1 MRTTITVDAQ
11 ALYMLLNALAGA
23 RACAT
28 DCGSCAMSR
37 DSAAKVLRAFEQITG
52 VSADDAYYGRT
63 VANNWR
69 DGTIWDESGLPVGH
83 SPLPR

>member
-1 MRTTITVDAQ
+1 MNVDQ
-11 ALYMLLNALAGA
+11 QSLYALLNVLSGIST
-23 RACAT
+23 CAT
-28 DCGSCAMSR
+28 NCGSCKMSR
-37 DSAAKVLRAFEQITG
+37 ESAAEVLRKFEQRTG
-52 VSADDAYYGRT
+52 ISVDDAYYGRT